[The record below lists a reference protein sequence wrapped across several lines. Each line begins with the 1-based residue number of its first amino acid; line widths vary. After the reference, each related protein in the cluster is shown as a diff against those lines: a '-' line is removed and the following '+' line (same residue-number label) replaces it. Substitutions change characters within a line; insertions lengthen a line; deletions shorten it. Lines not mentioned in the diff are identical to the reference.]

1 MLSAGMYVRCP
12 ADKENMAEPRV
23 FICGQITKVDEFK
36 KTVVIKIH
44 DPFDYLLFFEDLPK
58 GTIELP
64 QGNVD
69 RCNFFMESHSS
80 TTVSNAVPGLS
91 PGLSHQ
97 TCRTACAPFT
107 PSTATARNS
116 SGVRNE

>member
-44 DPFDYLLFFEDLPK
+44 DPFDYLLFLRICQKELSNCRK
-58 GTIELP
+58 GMLIGAISLWNQQLFMIVKDAKFFLFKKQKMDITIIIFKIRIT
-64 QGNVD
+64 NK
-69 RCNFFMESHSS
+69 
-80 TTVSNAVPGLS
+80 LS
-91 PGLSHQ
+91 RL
-97 TCRTACAPFT
+97 
-107 PSTATARNS
+107 
-116 SGVRNE
+116 VKEK

>member
-69 RCNFFMESHSS
+69 RCNFFMES
-80 TTVSNAVPGLS
+80 TVVMIVKDAKFFLFKKQKMDITIIIFKIRITNKLS
-91 PGLSHQ
+91 RL
-97 TCRTACAPFT
+97 
-107 PSTATARNS
+107 
-116 SGVRNE
+116 VKEK